1 MPRNDRRGRVRP
13 WIAALIGITIV
24 GCGPLGGCGSGSV
37 AAGGSESP
45 EAGHPIL
52 AEGPMED
59 SDPELGSEVDAR
71 AEESGAPE
79 LPVEASRAREAA
91 LGVLGEEGTFGAYA
105 GGPSALPEPESPDL
119 TNLDALPG
127 SRGGGGGASKS
138 SGGPALD
145 GNALGRF
152 VPLEGAEAL
161 ENFYAAL
168 HRLKAG
174 EDEDGKVRVL
184 LYGASHTAAD
194 IYPTYLRAYLNER
207 FGDGGPGYVSLV
219 QTNRWYRLLAWT
231 VSSSKHWLIEHA
243 QRKGSRE
250 DGHFGLLGASAT
262 SKRKSAK
269 STLSPRIS
277 GPKGEHN
284 TTYELFFLAQPGGGK
299 LSLTI
304 DGEAKK
310 AVKTAADEPGAG
322 YATFTVPGGPHEVAV
337 RPDGSGEVR
346 LFGMT
351 AEYDRDGV
359 VVDTLG
365 INGTRASNNL
375 KWDEASWSDNVRRR
389 APDLYVLAYGTNE
402 ANDRG
407 QPISHYKRSLATV
420 LDRLK
425 AAAPGASCVLLGPG
439 DFPKKQPDGSY
450 APRERLTQI
459 VAAQSEVAAAKGCA
473 FWDAYAFMGGEG
485 SMNLWAKATPQMGRG
500 DHIHLTRRGYVRMG
514 MAFTDALMQG
524 FDGSSKGSPGSASV
538 AAK

>member
-1 MPRNDRRGRVRP
+1 MRP
-13 WIAALIGITIV
+13 WLAALIGITIV
-24 GCGPLGGCGSGSV
+24 GCGPLGGCGSGNV

-45 EAGHPIL
+45 EVGHPRL
-52 AEGPMED
+52 VEGPT
-59 SDPELGSEVDAR
+59 GDADGAAEPDAALER
-71 AEESGAPE
+71 ADAPQ

-91 LGVLGEEGTFGAYA
+91 LGALGEEGTFGAYA
-105 GGPSALPEPESPDL
+105 GDGELPSTLQGAEGSELSG
-119 TNLDALPG
+119 LDALPG
-127 SRGGGGGASKS
+127 SQGGSGGASGS
-138 SGGPALD
+138 SQGAPD

-152 VPLEGAEAL
+152 IPLQGADAL
-161 ENFYAAL
+161 DSFYGAL
-168 HRLKAG
+168 RRLQAG

-231 VSSSKHWLIEHA
+231 VTSSKHWLIEHA

-269 STLSPRIS
+269 SRLTPRIS
-277 GPKGEHN
+277 GPEGDHS

-299 LSLTI
+299 LNLTI
-304 DGEAKK
+304 DGEAKPP
-310 AVKTAADEPGAG
+310 VKTAADEPRAG
-322 YATFTVPGGPHEVAV
+322 YATFRVPGGPHEIEIS
-337 RPDGSGEVR
+337 PDGSGEVR

-351 AEYDRDGV
+351 AEYDRSGV

-375 KWDEASWSDNVRRR
+375 KWNEATWSDNVRRR

-407 QPISHYKRSLATV
+407 QPIAHYKRSLASV
-420 LDRLK
+420 LDRLR
-425 AAAPGASCVLLGPG
+425 AAAPQASCVLLGPG
-439 DFPKKQPDGSY
+439 DFPDKQADGRY
-450 APRERLTQI
+450 EPRPRLTEI
-459 VAAQSEVAAAKGCA
+459 IAAQSEVAAAKGCA

-485 SMNLWAKATPQMGRG
+485 SMDLWAKARPQMGRD

-524 FDGSSKGSPGSASV
+524 FDQRRAP
-538 AAK
+538 AAER

>member
-1 MPRNDRRGRVRP
+1 MEPKGPVRP
-13 WIAALIGITIV
+13 WLAALIGITIA
-24 GCGPLGGCGSGSV
+24 GCGPLGGCGSGNV
-37 AAGGSESP
+37 TGGSESP
-45 EAGHPIL
+45 EAGHPL
-52 AEGPMED
+52 LVEGPT
-59 SDPELGSEVDAR
+59 GSETGAESE
-71 AEESGAPE
+71 AEEREGAARLD
-79 LPVEASRAREAA
+79 LPAEASRAREAA
-91 LGVLGEEGTFGAYA
+91 LGALGEDPAFGAYEDA
-105 GGPSALPEPESPDL
+105 KQAPSALQEPEGSEL
-119 TNLDALPG
+119 ANLDALPG
-127 SRGGGGGASKS
+127 SQGGGGSAPG
-138 SGGPALD
+138 SGSGEAVID

-152 VPLEGAEAL
+152 VPLEGADAL
-161 ENFYAAL
+161 EHFYAAL
-168 HRLKAG
+168 RRLKAG

-269 STLSPRIS
+269 SQLTPRVS
-277 GPKGEHN
+277 GPKGKHS

-299 LSLTI
+299 LKLKI
-304 DGEAKK
+304 NGEAKK
-310 AVKTAADEPGAG
+310 AVKTAAKEPKAG
-322 YATFTVPGGPHEVAV
+322 YASFTVPGGPHEVEIS
-337 RPDGSGEVR
+337 PDGSGEVR

-351 AEYDRDGV
+351 VEYDRRGV

-375 KWDEASWSDNVRRR
+375 KWDETSWSDNVRRR

-402 ANDRG
+402 ATDDG
-407 QPISHYKRSLATV
+407 QPISAYKGSLAAV
-420 LDRLK
+420 LDRLR
-425 AAAPGASCVLLGPG
+425 AASPQASCVLLGPG
-439 DFPKKQPDGSY
+439 DFPQKQADGSY
-450 APRERLTQI
+450 GPRERLTEI
-459 VAAQSEVAAAKGCA
+459 IAAQAEIAAEKGCA

-485 SMNLWAKATPQMGRG
+485 SMELWSKATPQMGRD
-500 DHIHLTRRGYVRMG
+500 DHIHLTRRGYVRLG

-524 FDGSSKGSPGSASV
+524 FDRSEPAAEV